1 MAHPLKRKGHFNTKL
16 TYPKKKKMAT
26 GNTSGTTWER
36 LEILAKSNKTFANV
50 LEDMTTTLVEMRMTI
65 NNITGY

>member
-1 MAHPLKRKGHFNTKL
+1 
-16 TYPKKKKMAT
+16 MAT